1 MGKFKHYYLTKIV
14 EDQEWHDKDY
24 IIEEAVFNSLI
35 EFWEEEDGEE
45 YIRQFFENTDP
56 YISDEYRDYYREV
69 HKVLTLAY
77 DWAKIRHSE
86 KEKYNYYSF
95 SDEMLSLNN
104 KIKEA
109 DTEHLLN
116 IIKYRKHLWV

>member
-77 DWAKIRHSE
+77 H
-86 KEKYNYYSF
+86 N
-95 SDEMLSLNN
+95 
-104 KIKEA
+104 
-109 DTEHLLN
+109 
-116 IIKYRKHLWV
+116 